1 VALLVVAEIQLAK
14 GPDMA
19 SPFTLELSMP
29 EAPSEVQ
36 ARAANALTEPAR
48 AIGLNWT
55 ESLGGSRV
63 MAQ

>member
-1 VALLVVAEIQLAK
+1 
-14 GPDMA
+14 MA

-29 EAPSEVQ
+29 EAPSEAQ

-55 ESLGGSRV
+55 ESLGGSTV